1 MRINTTKIKNSGEEI
16 IRLTNLINNS
26 VTNYYNLVK
35 SISNEAWVGKA
46 ANNYVSAILKNKT
59 NAYDL
64 IKCLKA
70 EGNLL
75 IDFSYKLDNKINSL
89 KR

>member
-1 MRINTTKIKNSGEEI
+1 MRINTTKMRNSGEEI

-26 VTNYYNLVK
+26 ITNYYNLVK
-35 SISNEAWVGKA
+35 SIPNEAWVGTA
-46 ANNYVSAILKNKT
+46 SNNYISSILKNKANT
-59 NAYDL
+59 YDL
-64 IKCLKA
+64 INCLKA

-75 IDFSYKLDNKINSL
+75 IDFYYKIENKINSL